1 MPPERSRSRDT
12 RVPPRG
18 LRTPRWP
25 QQPPPRRPW
34 QPSQPRRRVLL
45 LVDLEPTRELLTE
58 LDNDA
63 MEVTTRAFDQN
74 IRLSE
79 QQALFTYSRLLT
91 PRQVSL
97 TTVEDLLHG
106 IINYMFS
113 TWGVALSID
122 SIDLRWT
129 DSGGDVFAPRNPQT
143 IGYLL
148 GVHRPH
154 WN

>member
-1 MPPERSRSRDT
+1 
-12 RVPPRG
+12 
-18 LRTPRWP
+18 
-25 QQPPPRRPW
+25 
-34 QPSQPRRRVLL
+34 
-45 LVDLEPTRELLTE
+45 LEPTRELLTE

-74 IRLSE
+74 ILLSE

-106 IINYMFS
+106 ITNYMFS

-129 DSGGDVFAPRNPQT
+129 DSGGDVFALRDPQT
-143 IGYLL
+143 IGYL
-148 GVHRPH
+148 
-154 WN
+154 